1 MFSTL
6 KGMLKNKE
14 IRKRILFTLA
24 MLFIFRFGTAIT
36 VPGVDTKELVA
47 GLQDNSL
54 FAMINL
60 LGGGGLE
67 QLSIF
72 ALGVGPY
79 ITASIIIQLLS
90 MDVIPALT
98 ELSKGGA
105 TGRKQI
111 DKYTRYLAVVL
122 GFFQA
127 STMVY
132 GFSKQYSTLIING
145 SSISSILYIATI
157 LTAGSMFLLWIGD
170 RISMKGIGNG
180 VSMLIA
186 AASSVL

>member
-145 SSISSILYIATI
+145 NSISSILYIATI
-157 LTAGSMFLLWIGD
+157 LTAGSMFL
-170 RISMKGIGNG
+170 
-180 VSMLIA
+180 
-186 AASSVL
+186 